1 MPGKFYESVP
11 SYTDAYHTDGTHEWF
26 GRAGKGA
33 TRALPRWQI
42 FKMEYTGENWI
53 LLFPVNSVTGLSSD
67 QPLFVWDNVET
78 YTYREL
84 GT

>member
-1 MPGKFYESVP
+1 MPARFYESVP

-33 TRALPRWQI
+33 KVSMARWQM
-42 FKMEYTGENWI
+42 FKMEYTGENWV
-53 LLFPVNSVTGLSSD
+53 LLFPVDSVTGLASD
-67 QPLFVWDNVET
+67 QPLFTWSAVTT
-78 YTYREL
+78 YDYREL

>member
-1 MPGKFYESVP
+1 MPAKFYESVP

-26 GRAGKGA
+26 GRTSKGA
-33 TRALPRWQI
+33 KRSVARWQI
-42 FKMEYTGENWI
+42 FKMEYTSDDWI
-53 LLFPVNSVTGLSSD
+53 LVFPVDSATGKASD
-67 QPLFVWDNVET
+67 QPVFVWDDVAT